1 MNQKAN
7 KKQSNGVRQET
18 EFEQKPASDL
28 NWGKEAS
35 VGGAEGHLA
44 YHG

>member
-7 KKQSNGVRQET
+7 KKTSNVVGQER
-18 EFEQKPASDL
+18 EIEQKPASDL
-28 NWGKEAS
+28 NGGKGAL